1 MTEFVN
7 GDTIAQGLSAF
18 RPESAA
24 VAAGRIML
32 TRLRSLAETRQDLAF
47 ETTLAGRNF
56 AP

>member
-1 MTEFVN
+1 VTEFVN